1 MGADPSCGC
10 NLMNMPLVSP
20 ERDLPTPNEESRMFR
35 FSAASAL
42 MLALMATPVFAAST
56 QAATHKRGAVRRV
69 SHRIG
74 HRIAHPLGQRA
85 IAPERATQ
93 IQTAL
98 IHQNYLTGSPSG
110 QWDSQTEAAMQKYQA
125 DHGWQTKLTPDSR
138 ALIALGLGPSTASGP
153 QTLPANTYSA
163 PSTEPAEAGTLASVH
178 SISQ

>member
-74 HRIAHPLGQRA
+74 HRIAFDFMPPLLSLPV
-85 IAPERATQ
+85 IHRAT
-93 IQTAL
+93 IPLSEELSA
-98 IHQNYLTGSPSG
+98 GS
-110 QWDSQTEAAMQKYQA
+110 ARRFA
-125 DHGWQTKLTPDSR
+125 DATSP
-138 ALIALGLGPSTASGP
+138 
-153 QTLPANTYSA
+153 
-163 PSTEPAEAGTLASVH
+163 V
-178 SISQ
+178 